1 MRKGDT
7 IPGALVSV
15 LGIIFL
21 VVTLMDSKMTIAPV
35 TSDGVPGAGFFP
47 FLMSV
52 ILIVFG
58 TVLLIN
64 GIRQKEKVQYI
75 NLTAETKRNLKKLL
89 LVLAGLIVFL
99 IIWQLTNLFFPW
111 VFILSIYLNKVFE
124 RNLKFTI
131 IYSVSLT
138 AVVYL
143 VFTVAFSIQFS

>member
-1 MRKGDT
+1 MHKGDT

-15 LGIIFL
+15 LGLIFL
-21 VVTLMDSKMTIAPV
+21 TVTLMDPRMTIAPV

-58 TVLLIN
+58 VVLLFI
-64 GIRQKEKVQYI
+64 GIRKKEKVAYI
-75 NLTAETKRNLKKLL
+75 NLTAETKQNLKKLL
-89 LVLAGLIVFL
+89 FVVAGIIIFLVL
-99 IIWQLTNLFFPW
+99 WQLTNLFLPW
-111 VFILSIYLNKVFE
+111 VLVLSIYLNKVFE